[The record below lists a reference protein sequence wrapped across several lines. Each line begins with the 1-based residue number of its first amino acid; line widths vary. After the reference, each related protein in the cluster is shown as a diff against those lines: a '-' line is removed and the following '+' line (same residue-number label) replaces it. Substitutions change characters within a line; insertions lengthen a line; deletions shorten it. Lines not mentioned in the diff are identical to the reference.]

1 MKGKKK
7 KDGVLKQRRHQ
18 LRQADDF
25 DEMMDLENEA
35 NLKVLS
41 GLRIRPK
48 NKWNHRKG
56 ENNE

>member
-7 KDGVLKQRRHQ
+7 KDGALKQRKHQ

-35 NLKVLS
+35 NFKVLS
-41 GLRIRPK
+41 GLRIRSK
-48 NKWNHRKG
+48 SKWNHRKG